1 MSKIYFFTHKFS
13 EQIAMFY
20 VRNKLRTICCGGT
33 VDVDD
38 DRHFSVIWL
47 KGRRAGNR
55 KWIISMS
62 VKLCEN
68 LKFQSKYPAIKSP
81 QNFPLWTWKLS
92 RHFST
97 QQNAF
102 RIAIRLK
109 PLLKFDVRTQSSLH
123 SSRSRHQRNFS
134 HSQASLRLLSVVDD
148 FPSANKVPQRETRA
162 KLSFTFSYISRY
174 QLGRW
179 NRRSIEAAAK
189 QFSICFPSLPI
200 SKFRLAFLTQLSFS
214 LLELNHSSSSM
225 RFPFTSQIRSEF
237 TRMKASAFSA
247 RHPGFNYTILIPNF
261 LFVLSRCHWFS
272 GSSLSTAKCILINQ
286 LNTRF
291 SFLLLPILFIT
302 LKTIEK
308 AKEELFKQHFPPPQT
323 SFEGST
329 GWRQKKT
336 KSKKFFRKTTNFL
349 PPVFSVVCFC
359 FFEEGGT
366 PGHQSPKE
374 KQMGKLC
381 AVLITFSPS
390 SGPSISTISIFRRKC
405 PLGEIKFHFFSFP
418 RVYLKLLAG
427 NSPLRPPGAHPLMKT
442 TQAGSRIKSNCV
454 QQADEASGENCFKN
468 ASSRLEDFSWRR
480 AMKKTWK

>member
-38 DRHFSVIWL
+38 DRHFSVTWL

-109 PLLKFDVRTQSSLH
+109 PLLKFDVRTQSSSH

-134 HSQASLRLLSVVDD
+134 HSQASLRLLSAVDD
-148 FPSANKVPQRETRA
+148 FPSANKVPRRETRA

-291 SFLLLPILFIT
+291 SFL
-302 LKTIEK
+302 
-308 AKEELFKQHFPPPQT
+308 FPHPF
-323 SFEGST
+323 SSSH
-329 GWRQKKT
+329 WRQLKRQKRNYLNSISRLCKLVLREAPDEDKKKRRA
-336 KSKKFFRKTTNFL
+336 KSFFEKQQTFSLRFFRLCAFVFLRREEPPATRVRKKNRWENFVRCLSHFL
-349 PPVFSVVCFC
+349 PHLVRQFPQFPSFAANVHWVKLSLISFLFLVC
-359 FFEEGGT
+359 T
-366 PGHQSPKE
+366 
-374 KQMGKLC
+374 
-381 AVLITFSPS
+381 
-390 SGPSISTISIFRRKC
+390 
-405 PLGEIKFHFFSFP
+405 
-418 RVYLKLLAG
+418 
-427 NSPLRPPGAHPLMKT
+427 
-442 TQAGSRIKSNCV
+442 
-454 QQADEASGENCFKN
+454 
-468 ASSRLEDFSWRR
+468 
-480 AMKKTWK
+480 